1 VSKRSTDKA
10 VRKYLA
16 AHAEDSA
23 RTGAGLEQRFGQVV
37 VIPAYGEDD
46 VLDRAISSIPN
57 LTQGSTLAIVV
68 INERED
74 SPASVTAINT
84 ATSARLRTR
93 YCEHRQL
100 NRDTLLCQTPFGAL
114 ALLHVILPHDQ
125 GVGLARKHGA
135 DLALGAWA
143 ADMIDSSWIHC
154 TDADVQ
160 LPNDYFCAPHPSAAV
175 ALHRF
180 RHEACDLITQTYARS
195 YDLWLRLH
203 VLGLQWAGSPY
214 GFHTIGST
222 ITVNAYSYA
231 AVRGF
236 PRRTAAEDFY
246 FLNKLAK
253 IAPVV
258 TAASAPI
265 RIAARISDRVPF
277 GTGAAIGLA
286 QREGSDAL
294 PRFYHPSTYAYLRS
308 TLNALTTSSAS
319 GQFERR
325 AVHQS
330 LREQGLQTAPLDA
343 TLDALGFD
351 AAIDK
356 LLRSSVDEEQR
367 RRALH
372 CWFDAFR
379 TMKFIHHIRD
389 NGLASVDL
397 HSALSAGSF
406 LLDQQQ
412 AAVQDDILV
421 VCDTFASPAVRMDRP
436 SENELRP

>member
-175 ALHRF
+175 AL
-180 RHEACDLITQTYARS
+180 
-195 YDLWLRLH
+195 
-203 VLGLQWAGSPY
+203 PY